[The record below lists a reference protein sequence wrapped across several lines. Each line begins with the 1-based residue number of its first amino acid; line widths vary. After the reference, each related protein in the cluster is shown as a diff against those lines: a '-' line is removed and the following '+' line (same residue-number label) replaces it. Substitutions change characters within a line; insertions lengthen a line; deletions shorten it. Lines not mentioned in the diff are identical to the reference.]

1 MFSSTKLKRIITF
14 LFLHWGDFLNYS
26 VNLLSF
32 YFTRMSFLPRVM
44 LSSFPFSSTP
54 APPQRELV
62 KSPAAPCVST
72 PTPLADASRLVP
84 LPGRR
89 AAPESKGSARR
100 MAAARAMAV
109 CAALLLTVLS
119 RPLAT
124 AAYFSEERQP
134 SESPLQSPTVLI
146 AIIARN
152 SAHTLPYYLGALERL
167 DYPKDRISIWAAT
180 DHNIDNTTAILREW
194 LTSVQRFYHYVEWR
208 PMDEPRSYPNELG
221 PKHWTQTRFEYMM
234 KLKQAALKSARKQW
248 ADYILGYYRRTAEYF
263 PTRNR
268 QRLGCFAVPMV
279 HSTFLIDLRKE
290 AAQNLAFYPP
300 HPDYSWAFDDIIV
313 FAFSC
318 RASEVQM
325 YVCNKERYGFI
336 NIPGK
341 PQSTLEDDNLNFI
354 HLMLDAMIYGPPMLP
369 SQFTYL
375 PPRYPDKMNFDEVY
389 LINLKRR
396 PDRRKRML
404 QALYEQEIDSKI
416 IDAVDGSALNSSTLK
431 AMGISMLPGYY
442 DPYSGRTLT
451 KGEIGCFLSHYS
463 IWKEVVDRKLNTAVV
478 FEDDVRFEG
487 HFKRKL
493 KRLLNEIENVN
504 LEWDL
509 IYLGRKLVN
518 PNQEEAV
525 PNVRNLVVVE
535 YSYWTLAYVISQQGA
550 EKLVNSQPLS
560 KMLPVDEFLPIMY
573 DKHTNEEYKKVYPK
587 RDLLAFSVHPLL
599 VFPTHYTGDPGWF
612 SDTETSTI
620 WDDDLVKTDW
630 SGSQK
635 TVKASQAGAS
645 RQSIGSASRDEL

>member
-1 MFSSTKLKRIITF
+1 M
-14 LFLHWGDFLNYS
+14 G
-26 VNLLSF
+26 
-32 YFTRMSFLPRVM
+32 
-44 LSSFPFSSTP
+44 
-54 APPQRELV
+54 
-62 KSPAAPCVST
+62 
-72 PTPLADASRLVP
+72 PTW
-84 LPGRR
+84 
-89 AAPESKGSARR
+89 
-100 MAAARAMAV
+100 
-109 CAALLLTVLS
+109 ALLLALLS
-119 RPLAT
+119 RPPAA

-134 SESPLQSPTVLI
+134 GESPLQSPTVLV

-152 SAHTLPYYLGALERL
+152 TAHTLPYYLGALERL

-180 DHNIDNTTAILREW
+180 DHNVDNTTAILREW
-194 LTSVQRFYHYVEWR
+194 LTSVQRLYHYVEWR
-208 PMDEPRSYPNELG
+208 PMEEPRSYPNEMG
-221 PKHWTQTRFEYMM
+221 PKHWTRTRFEYIM

-248 ADYILGYYRRTAEYF
+248 ADYILYVDTDNILTDNQTLNLLMAENKTVIAPLLISQAAYSNFWCGITPQGYYRRTAEYF
-263 PTRNR
+263 PTRHR

-290 AAQNLAFYPP
+290 ATQGLAFYPP
-300 HPDYSWAFDDIIV
+300 HPDFSWAFDDIIV

-325 YVCNKERYGFI
+325 YVCNKEQYGFI

-341 PQSTLEDDNLNFI
+341 PQSTLEDDNQNFI
-354 HLMLDAMIYGPPMLP
+354 HLMLDAMITGPPMAP
-369 SQFTYL
+369 SQFIHL
-375 PPRYPDKMNFDEVY
+375 PPKFPDKMDFDEVY

-396 PDRRKRML
+396 PDRRERMM
-404 QALYEQEIDSKI
+404 QALYEQEINYKI
-416 IDAVDGSALNSSTLK
+416 IDAVDGSAFNSSTLNE
-431 AMGISMLPGYY
+431 MGISMLPGYF

-463 IWKEVVDRKLNTAVV
+463 IWKEVVDRKLNKAVV

-493 KRLLNEIENVN
+493 TRLLSDIEDVA

-518 PNQEEAV
+518 PGQEEAI
-525 PNVRNLVVVE
+525 PGVRNLVVAE
-535 YSYWTLAYVISQQGA
+535 YSYWTLAYAISLQGA
-550 EKLVNSQPLS
+550 EKLVNSQPLT

-573 DKHTNEEYKKVYPK
+573 DKHINEEYKELYPK
-587 RDLLAFSVHPLL
+587 RDLLALSVNPLL
-599 VFPTHYTGDPGWF
+599 VFPTHYTGEPGWF
-612 SDTETSTI
+612 SDTESSTI

-635 TVKASQAGAS
+635 TVKASQTGTS
-645 RQSIGSASRDEL
+645 HQSFGSASRDEL

>member
-1 MFSSTKLKRIITF
+1 M
-14 LFLHWGDFLNYS
+14 
-26 VNLLSF
+26 
-32 YFTRMSFLPRVM
+32 
-44 LSSFPFSSTP
+44 
-54 APPQRELV
+54 
-62 KSPAAPCVST
+62 
-72 PTPLADASRLVP
+72 
-84 LPGRR
+84 
-89 AAPESKGSARR
+89 
-100 MAAARAMAV
+100 ARARTV
-109 CAALLLTVLS
+109 CAALFLTLLS
-119 RPLAT
+119 RPFPT
-124 AAYFSEERQP
+124 TAYFSEERQP
-134 SESPLQSPTVLI
+134 LESPLQSPTVLI

-152 SAHTLPYYLGALERL
+152 SAHTLPYYLGALDRL
-167 DYPKDRISIWAAT
+167 DYPKDRISIWVAT

-194 LTSVQRFYHYVEWR
+194 LISVQRFYHYVEWR
-208 PMDEPRSYPNELG
+208 PMAEPRSYPNELG
-221 PKHWTQTRFEYMM
+221 PKHWTQTRFEYIM

-248 ADYILGYYRRTAEYF
+248 ADYILYMDTDNILTNNQTLRLLMAENKTVIAPLLISQTAYSNFWCGITPQGYYRRTAEYF
-263 PTRNR
+263 PTRHR
-268 QRLGCFAVPMV
+268 QRLGCFPVPMV
-279 HSTFLIDLRKE
+279 HSTILIDLRKE
-290 AAQNLAFYPP
+290 AAQSLAFYPP
-300 HPDYSWAFDDIIV
+300 HPDYSWAFDDIMV

-354 HLMLDAMIYGPPMLP
+354 HLMLDAMIYGPPMSP

-396 PDRRKRML
+396 PDRRERML
-404 QALYEQEIDSKI
+404 QALYEQEIGCKI
-416 IDAVDGSALNSSTLK
+416 VDAVDGSALNSSTLK
-431 AMGISMLPGYY
+431 AMGIRMLPGYS
-442 DPYSGRTLT
+442 DPYTGRTLT

-463 IWKEVVDRKLNTAVV
+463 IWKEVVDRKLKKVVV
-478 FEDDVRFEG
+478 FEDDVRFDG

-493 KRLLNEIENVN
+493 LRLLNEIEDVD

-518 PNQEEAV
+518 PSQEEAV
-525 PNVRNLVVVE
+525 PNVHNLVVVE

-550 EKLVNSQPLS
+550 EKLVNSQPFN

-573 DKHTNEEYKKVYPK
+573 DKHINEEYKKAYSK
-587 RDLLAFSVHPLL
+587 RDLLAFSVNPLL
-599 VFPTHYTGDPGWF
+599 VYPTHYTGDPEWF

-645 RQSIGSASRDEL
+645 RQSIGSLSRDEL

>member
-1 MFSSTKLKRIITF
+1 M
-14 LFLHWGDFLNYS
+14 
-26 VNLLSF
+26 
-32 YFTRMSFLPRVM
+32 
-44 LSSFPFSSTP
+44 
-54 APPQRELV
+54 Q
-62 KSPAAPCVST
+62 
-72 PTPLADASRLVP
+72 
-84 LPGRR
+84 
-89 AAPESKGSARR
+89 
-100 MAAARAMAV
+100 V
-109 CAALLLTVLS
+109 C
-119 RPLAT
+119 
-124 AAYFSEERQP
+124 
-134 SESPLQSPTVLI
+134 
-146 AIIARN
+146 
-152 SAHTLPYYLGALERL
+152 
-167 DYPKDRISIWAAT
+167 
-180 DHNIDNTTAILREW
+180 
-194 LTSVQRFYHYVEWR
+194 
-208 PMDEPRSYPNELG
+208 RSYPNELG
-221 PKHWTQTRFEYMM
+221 PKHWTQTRFEYIM

-248 ADYILGYYRRTAEYF
+248 ADYILYVDTDNILTNNQTLNLLMAENKTLIAPLLMSQTAYSNFWCGITPQGYYRRTAEYF
-263 PTRNR
+263 PTRHR

-300 HPDYSWAFDDIIV
+300 HPDFTWAFDDIIV

-318 RASEVQM
+318 RASDVQM
-325 YVCNKERYGFI
+325 YVCNKEQYGFI

-354 HLMLDAMIYGPPMLP
+354 HLMLDAMITGPPMAP
-369 SQFTYL
+369 SQFIHL
-375 PPRYPDKMNFDEVY
+375 PAKFPDKMDFDEVY

-396 PDRRKRML
+396 PDRRERMV
-404 QALYEQEIDSKI
+404 QALYEQEITCKI
-416 IDAVDGSALNSSTLK
+416 IDAVDGSAFNSSTLN
-431 AMGISMLPGYY
+431 AMGVSMLPGYF

-463 IWKEVVDRKLNTAVV
+463 IWKEVVDRKLNKAVV

-493 KRLLNEIENVN
+493 TRLLRDVENVA

-518 PNQEEAV
+518 PSQEEAM
-525 PNVRNLVVVE
+525 PGIRNLVVAE
-535 YSYWTLAYVISQQGA
+535 YSYWTLAYAISLQGA
-550 EKLVNSQPLS
+550 EKLVNSQPLT

-573 DKHTNEEYKKVYPK
+573 DKHINEEYKKLYPK

-599 VFPTHYTGDPGWF
+599 VFPTHYTGESGWF

-635 TVKASQAGAS
+635 TVKASQTRTS